1 MRWLLLLSLACAACS
16 DGAAANDDGAVDGA
30 AIDAA
35 TFDAPTSGADLTVV
49 NPGVPFVYVGGYAG
63 VITRYRLNPQSG
75 QLGPAATTAF
85 TGSPSFLAVDDAH
98 THLYAVN
105 EQTAGQV
112 ASFAIDQASG
122 ALTHLNDVSSG
133 GNGPAHVSV
142 DHSGKWVMAANY
154 GDGTIGVWP
163 VQPDG
168 SLGAPS
174 DTRAAG
180 ANAHQIVASLSN
192 LVVFV
197 PCLGAGYVA
206 QFTFDASSGK
216 LTPNPVPHVT
226 TPAGAG
232 PRHLAFHPN
241 GTIAYLIAETN
252 STISAYHLDG
262 AGQLTSM
269 QTVSTLPP
277 VFTGTNTAAEIW
289 VHPSGKFLYGSNR
302 GDDSIAIFTL
312 DAAGMMTAKAF
323 PKSGGQNPRDFTLD
337 PTGQWLLVAN
347 QGSGSLDVFRIDA
360 TTGLL
365 TPSGSVTV
373 SMPSFVGVVTL
384 PGS

>member
-1 MRWLLLLSLACAACS
+1 MAGWLVSSEEMRQLDRQVIEQIGVPGVVLM
-16 DGAAANDDGAVDGA
+16 
-30 AIDAA
+30 DAA
-35 TFDAPTSGADLTVV
+35 GRGVADLIVRIVDVPRARVV
-49 NPGVPFVYVGGYAG
+49 VYAG
-63 VITRYRLNPQSG
+63 AGNNGGDGFVAARHLANRGATVQVVLCA
-75 QLGPAATTAF
+75 PAAKV
-85 TGSPSFLAVDDAH
+85 TGDAH